1 MNLLGK
7 CLIYFIIYLVNVL
20 STVVY
25 FKYFNMVF
33 SLLNLSLLENWL
45 SKPFKNNLSL
55 ENFKLL

>member
-33 SLLNLSLLENWL
+33 SLLNLSLFENWL